1 MLNLLMIAV
10 GLSMDAFAVSMTNGM
25 CVSRRSSKGRFFA
38 HALVWS
44 AMFGLFQGLMPLL
57 GYFLGRAFSA
67 LISSFDHWV
76 AFFLLAFIGGKMVW
90 EAVHPDQ
97 EEECSVSLPFSTI
110 LTQAVATSIDALAV
124 GVSFALLQVNIL
136 SASGIIAL
144 TTLLLSLVASF
155 IGRGFGALLKS
166 KAEVFGGVI
175 LILIGVKI
183 LLEHTLLA

>member
-25 CVSRRSSKGRFFA
+25 CISGHCNKNRFFG
-38 HALVWS
+38 HAFVWS

-57 GYFLGRAFSA
+57 GYFLGRTFSA

-76 AFFLLAFIGGKMVW
+76 AFLLLAFIGGKMVW
-90 EAVHPDQ
+90 EAIHPE
-97 EEECSVSLPFSTI
+97 EEECDINLPFGTI
-110 LTQAVATSIDALAV
+110 VTQAIATSIDALAV
-124 GVSFALLQVNIL
+124 GVSFALLQMEIF

-155 IGRGFGALLKS
+155 LGKGFGSLLKS